1 MQTTSFVLNPLP
13 PFRLDLTIWALRRR
27 DRNIID
33 SWDGTQYIRVFIF
46 NNTPAKVMIKQQTEN
61 SHIIITVYSLDPI
74 SELETK
80 LTVLLNR
87 MLGLDVNLEEFY
99 IFAKNNKKL
108 YPLVL
113 KFKGLKPPRFPSI
126 FEALT
131 NAIAC
136 QQFSLESGLSLLNR
150 LSQHY
155 GLSFQEENKINY
167 AFPEAVKIM
176 NCVPEELKKLGFSQH
191 KSEALINLATE
202 VSKHEEIYS
211 SLEHKSDQDISL
223 LLSDLK
229 GIGRWST
236 EYALLRGMGRLDVLP
251 GDDVGIK
258 KSLKKLLELDETLDY
273 NKIKQIEQT
282 WFPYAGL
289 IYFHLLLQKLS
300 EKGLISQ
307 PVRKI

>member
-1 MQTTSFVLNPLP
+1 MHRTTFVLNPLL
-13 PFRLDLTIWALRRR
+13 PFRLDLTVWALRRR
-27 DRNIID
+27 ERNIID
-33 SWDGTQYIRVFIF
+33 AWDGTQYIRVFVF
-46 NNTPAKVMIKQQTEN
+46 NNTPAKVMIRQETGQ
-61 SHIIITVYSLDPI
+61 SSLIITAHSLHSI
-74 SELETK
+74 SALKEKVTL
-80 LTVLLNR
+80 VLNR
-87 MLGLDVNLEEFY
+87 MLGLEVNLKEFY
-99 IFAKNNKKL
+99 AFAKNNKKL
-108 YPLVL
+108 SPLVL
-113 KFKGLKPPRFPSI
+113 KFKGLKPPRFPSL

-136 QQFSLESGLSLLNR
+136 QQFSLESGLSILNR

-155 GLSFQEENKINY
+155 GLSFQEDHQTNY

-176 NCVPEELKKLGFSQH
+176 NCAPDELKELGFSQH

-202 VSKHEEIYS
+202 ISKHEELYAN
-211 SLEHKSDQDISL
+211 LEHKSDQDISL